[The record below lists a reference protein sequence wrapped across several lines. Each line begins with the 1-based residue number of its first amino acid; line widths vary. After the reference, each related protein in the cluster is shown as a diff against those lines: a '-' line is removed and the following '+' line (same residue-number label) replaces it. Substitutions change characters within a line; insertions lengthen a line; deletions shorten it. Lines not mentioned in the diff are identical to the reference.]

1 MSTSISNVIPP
12 AAEEALDTA
21 LEAATEIV
29 AGVADKVREL
39 ASPEPA
45 KKSSHKLLWLLVAIG
60 LGAIV
65 FAVVRRRAHQVAPGP
80 APDAFG
86 EAVSETNAA
95 TGAIR

>member
-1 MSTSISNVIPP
+1 MSTAISNVIPP

-29 AGVADKVREL
+29 ATVAEKVRDL
-39 ASPEPA
+39 APSAPP

-65 FAVVRRRAHQVAPGP
+65 FAVVRRRAQQVAPGP

-86 EAVSETNAA
+86 EAVQETNAA
-95 TGAIR
+95 SNAVR

>member
-1 MSTSISNVIPP
+1 MSTAISNVIPQ
-12 AAEEALDTA
+12 AAEEAIDTA
-21 LEAATEIV
+21 LETATEIV
-29 AGVADKVREL
+29 ASVAEKVRDL
-39 ASPEPA
+39 ASPEPV

-65 FAVVRRRAHQVAPGP
+65 FAVVRRRAQQVSPGP

-95 TGAIR
+95 GVLR

>member
-1 MSTSISNVIPP
+1 MSTSISNVIPQ
-12 AAEEALDTA
+12 AAEEALDSA
-21 LEAATEIV
+21 LEAATEIGASV
-29 AGVADKVREL
+29 AEKVRDL
-39 ASPEPA
+39 APSAPP

-86 EAVSETNAA
+86 EAVQETNATSNA
-95 TGAIR
+95 VR